1 MWDEPLYLGSRT
13 FSSRL
18 IVGTEQYPSLDV
30 MRRCHE
36 LAGAELV
43 VVAVRRVDPSRE
55 GESVLGR
62 IDAGRTTLLPSTAG
76 SFTSDEAV
84 RAAHLARE
92 AGLGEL
98 VKLEVHGDQR
108 TRFPDVQAV
117 LEATKSLARD
127 GFTVLAATS
136 DDPVVARRLEDAGAA
151 AVLALGA
158 PPGTGV
164 GIRNPHALGVLLGG
178 VTVPVIVHG
187 GIGTASDAALA
198 MELGCHGVVVESAI
212 ALARDPETMA
222 EAMKLAA
229 QAGRFAYKAGRIP
242 RQ

>member
-1 MWDEPLYLGSRT
+1 MWDEPLLLGSRT
-13 FSSRL
+13 FGSRL

-36 LAGAELV
+36 LSGAELV

-84 RAAHLARE
+84 RTAHLARE

-108 TRFPDVQAV
+108 TRFSEVQAV

-151 AVLALGA
+151 AVLPLGA
-158 PPGTGV
+158 PPGSGV
-164 GIRNPHALGVLLGG
+164 GIRNPHALGALLGG

-198 MELGCHGVVVESAI
+198 MELGCHGVIVERAI
-212 ALARDPETMA
+212 ALARDPEAMA
-222 EAMKLAA
+222 EAMKLAV
-229 QAGRFAYKAGRIP
+229 QAARFAYKAGRIA